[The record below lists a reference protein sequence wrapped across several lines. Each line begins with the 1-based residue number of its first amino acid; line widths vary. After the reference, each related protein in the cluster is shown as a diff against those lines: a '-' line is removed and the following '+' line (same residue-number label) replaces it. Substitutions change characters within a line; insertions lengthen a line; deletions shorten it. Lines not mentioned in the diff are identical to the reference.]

1 MTSFPYLVAVLAG
14 IAAACQGS
22 ANGALTGRAGL
33 GATLLLNSL
42 VVTVGSLI
50 LFFTGGPRSLA
61 ALAGAPWAHYVGGL
75 CGLAIIAGMALVIPR
90 IGNATALALVVL
102 GQGAMALVIDHY
114 GLFGLRTIPFTATR
128 LGGAVLLVAGVVLLR
143 R

>member
-1 MTSFPYLVAVLAG
+1 
-14 IAAACQGS
+14 
-22 ANGALTGRAGL
+22 
-33 GATLLLNSL
+33 
-42 VVTVGSLI
+42 
-50 LFFTGGPRSLA
+50 
-61 ALAGAPWAHYVGGL
+61 VGGV

-114 GLFGLRTIPFTATR
+114 GLFGLRTIPFSATR